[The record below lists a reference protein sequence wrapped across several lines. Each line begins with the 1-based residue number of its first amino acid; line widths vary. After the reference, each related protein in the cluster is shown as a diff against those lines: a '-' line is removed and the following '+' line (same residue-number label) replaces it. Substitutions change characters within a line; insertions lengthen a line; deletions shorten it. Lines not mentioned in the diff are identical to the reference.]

1 MLFRSMN
8 KRIKKLATVS
18 YDMARE
24 KCEHAKHNITD
35 TDVLF
40 TGFAM
45 NEMYYNTVK
54 DCIQTLVDHG
64 YDDAATCLT
73 KELLNV

>member
-1 MLFRSMN
+1 MSLN
-8 KRIKKLATVS
+8 
-18 YDMARE
+18 YDQAIE
-24 KCEHAKHNITD
+24 KCREAKHNITD
-35 TDVLF
+35 TDPFF

-64 YDDAATCLT
+64 YDDAANCLT